1 MRPRDVIRD
10 IVLAILIGVA
20 LAYAVR
26 EFVFEGERDSQSIER
41 TSP

>member
-1 MRPRDVIRD
+1 MIRN

-26 EFVFEGERDSQSIER
+26 EFVFEGEHDPRRAMIER
-41 TSP
+41 TRP